1 MNRPSIMRRPLR
13 WVGFTII
20 EILIAI
26 VVLVLGITGIIA
38 LFPTAIE
45 SGNQTVED
53 SYAAAI
59 TQSVVD
65 AITVGIREARYVYD
79 INIDPAVVGDEWTY
93 FIFTHDGVIDPIP
106 QQPELYSSGV
116 QTQATAGGYSVN
128 VRTGPTGA
136 SATPRLHDRDYCI
149 LLPRAVQ
156 LGATGVGTGALT
168 TPTNND
174 VTREPFFL
182 YPVPVNAGEN
192 SQRDPA
198 RLAAGQVIDNLAVDR
213 QRPQLDGTPI
223 AWIPRVFRLGT
234 YRDPAG
240 TAFQLPG
247 TFKPGDVR
255 EEFLGDQVL
264 GQDTIALDPY
274 PTYSFAFAMRRARI
288 DSNENGRIDEA
299 GALTGANRQDDF
311 SDSLYLLRVYIF
323 KNFDQ
328 QAADD
333 LAPGLNPGMAV
344 PRTNVPVRK
353 FVTLISL

>member
-1 MNRPSIMRRPLR
+1 MNRQSFVRLRRSR
-13 WVGFTII
+13 RFTII

-65 AITVGIREARYVYD
+65 AISVGIREARYVHD
-79 INIDPAVVGDEWTY
+79 INIDPTVVGDEWTY
-93 FIFTHDGVIDPIP
+93 FIFTHDGVIDPLPIE
-106 QQPELYSSGV
+106 PELYDSGV
-116 QTQATAGGYSVN
+116 QQTATPGGYSAR

-136 SATPRLHDRDYCI
+136 SATPRLHDRDYCV

-156 LGATGVGTGALT
+156 LNATGTGTGTLT

-174 VTREPFFL
+174 VTREPFFI
-182 YPVPVNAGEN
+182 YPVPVNTGEDD
-192 SQRDPA
+192 QRSPA
-198 RLAAGQVIDNLAVDR
+198 RLTSGNVIDNLAVSR

-223 AWIPRVFRLGT
+223 AWIPRVYPLGT

-240 TAFQLPG
+240 TAFTLPG
-247 TFKPGDVR
+247 TFRPGDVR
-255 EEFLGDQVL
+255 QEFLGEQVL
-264 GQDTIALDPY
+264 GEDTIALDPY
-274 PTYSFAFAMRRARI
+274 PNYSFAFAMRRERI
-288 DSNENGRIDEA
+288 DSNENGRIDES
-299 GALTGANRQDDF
+299 GSVLDDF
-311 SDSLYLLRVYIF
+311 SDSLFLLRVYVF

>member
-1 MNRPSIMRRPLR
+1 VNSILRRPLR
-13 WVGFTII
+13 AVGFTII

-65 AITVGIREARYVYD
+65 AITVGIREARYTYD
-79 INIDPAVVGDEWTY
+79 ISGAAGDEWTY
-93 FIFTHDGVIDPIP
+93 FIFNHDGVVDPMP
-106 QQPELYSSGV
+106 LQPEQYASGV
-116 QTQATAGGYSVN
+116 QQTPTPGGYAV
-128 VRTGPTGA
+128 PTGA
-136 SATPRLHDRDYCI
+136 SVGPRLYDRDYCI

-156 LGATGVGTGALT
+156 LGASGVGVGALSVV
-168 TPTNND
+168 TNND

-182 YPVPVNAGEN
+182 YPVPLTPGEEK
-192 SQRDPA
+192 QRDDFA
-198 RLAAGQVIDNLAVDR
+198 LTNGTVVDNLAVDR

-223 AWIPRVFRLGT
+223 AWIPRVYRLGT

-240 TAFQLPG
+240 TPFTLPLDAGG
-247 TFKPGDVR
+247 TPFRPGDIR
-255 EEFLGDQVL
+255 LEFRSEAVVVE
-264 GQDTIALDPY
+264 DTAATELY
-274 PTYSFAFAMRRARI
+274 TNYSFAFAMRRARI

-299 GALTGANRQDDF
+299 GALANQDDF
-311 SDSLYLLRVYIF
+311 SDSLYLLRIYIF

-328 QAADD
+328 SAADQ
-333 LAPGLNPGMAV
+333 LAPTLNAGMAV